1 MATQGS
7 PPAGRLKR
15 GSYTK
20 DRGIWGAEMEVVNLQ
35 LAAEYGGCFAIC
47 AIYRVD
53 FAAKYVHQSRELT
66 QNAVDSSDQSLV

>member
-7 PPAGRLKR
+7 HPSGRLKR
-15 GSYTK
+15 GSYAK

-35 LAAEYGGCFAIC
+35 LAAEYGGCFTHC

-53 FAAKYVHQSRELT
+53 FAAKFVHQARDLT